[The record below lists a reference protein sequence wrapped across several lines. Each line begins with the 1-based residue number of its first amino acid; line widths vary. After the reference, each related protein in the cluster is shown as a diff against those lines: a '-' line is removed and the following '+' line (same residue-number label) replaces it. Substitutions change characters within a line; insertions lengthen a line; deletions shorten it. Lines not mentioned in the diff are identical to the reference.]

1 MRNVHVYWII
11 SPGFLVFGHFLV
23 NLGRQAVAGYFLIL
37 PLSSVPVALVFEAAT
52 LFYLYFISEQ
62 DKLDACFGIRVGAV
76 II

>member
-1 MRNVHVYWII
+1 MRNVHVYLIK

-37 PLSSVPVALVFEAAT
+37 PHSSVAVAVVFEAAA
-52 LFYLYFISEQ
+52 LFYLRFISKQE
-62 DKLDACFGIRVGAV
+62 LDACFGIGVGAA